1 MREPVRS
8 GAIRALPG
16 RRSTGLLGLASTAA
30 ILGGALVAA
39 VPYRGW
45 AGESYSPFNHFASE
59 LGEVARSQAAA
70 TFNLGVI
77 LGGLGLGLF
86 LILLSRRMT
95 GRYRPALATAGIIA
109 DVSGTLVG
117 IFPMGFYA
125 IHGLVS
131 AIFFC
136 TGWIVMAIFS
146 AWLLTRPG
154 RGFGRWLLVPA
165 ALGVLAS
172 LSFVVVYSTYSPLP
186 PNVHIIERPTVWA
199 VPMLEWAALL
209 SLLAWFACVSL
220 ELVRPKVAGD

>member
-1 MREPVRS
+1 MDS
-8 GAIRALPG
+8 
-16 RRSTGLLGLASTAA
+16 
-30 ILGGALVAA
+30 
-39 VPYRGW
+39 
-45 AGESYSPFNHFASE
+45 
-59 LGEVARSQAAA
+59 
-70 TFNLGVI
+70 
-77 LGGLGLGLF
+77 
-86 LILLSRRMT
+86 
-95 GRYRPALATAGIIA
+95 
-109 DVSGTLVG
+109 
-117 IFPMGFYA
+117 YA

-186 PNVHIIERPTVWA
+186 PDVHIIERPTVWA

-220 ELVRPKVAGD
+220 ELVRPKAAGD